1 MANTASWVVH
11 KFGGSSVA
19 DADCFRRVAD
29 IIESQ
34 PPGPQG
40 IVLSACRGVTD
51 ALLKLV
57 QLAEQQDESYRAE
70 LARLRARHAAIAESV
85 LRPESARLFLAGF
98 DRDCHDLEGILHTV
112 RLTRAAARNVS
123 DLIAGYGELWSTRLF
138 HRFFEERGKRAGPAK
153 WIDARTVLVVE
164 WGPLGPAV
172 QWSES
177 HEKLA
182 AAVGKGFEGTLII
195 TGFVASDR
203 RGVQTT
209 LGRNGSDFSGSIF
222 GALLEA
228 REIHIWT
235 DVDGVLSADP
245 RRVPDATVIDSLSYN
260 EAMELAYF
268 GAKVI
273 HPQTMAPA
281 VGRDIP
287 IWIRNTFA
295 PQKKGTL
302 ICAKPESTMP
312 VKGITTIESV
322 ALINLEGAGMIG
334 VPGTAHRLFGA
345 LREEG
350 VNVILISQGSSEHSI
365 CCAIPQ
371 EQASRAAAVVREAFA
386 RELKEGQIQNVDVD
400 LDLAILAIVGDG
412 MAGTPGVSAKVFNA
426 LGTASVNVR
435 AIAQGAS
442 ERNISVVIDGK
453 DATKALRAA
462 HAGFY
467 LSPHTLSI
475 GIIGPGTVGR
485 VLIEQLASQAPRLS
499 EKFKV
504 NLRVRGILASKRMV
518 LSDTSIDLARWKEAL
533 ESNAEPADLDRFVE
547 HLKVDYLPHT
557 VIIDCTANEAIGRR
571 YQEWLARGIHI
582 VTPNKKANSGD
593 LEYYHSLHDTR
604 RHSGAHYLY
613 ETTVGAGLPVVQTVR
628 DLRDTGDDIT
638 SIEGIFSGTLAYLFN
653 VYDGKTA
660 FSDIVNDAKQRGY
673 TEPDPRDD
681 LSGTDVARK
690 LIILGR
696 ESGLDLQFSDVKV
709 ESLVPAG
716 LENGSIEDFLSKL
729 PKYDATMRDRYESA
743 QSRGKVLRYVGRLT
757 SDGKATVGLVELDSK
772 HAFANIALTDNVVR
786 FATRRYCNNPLIVQG
801 PGAGPEVTAGGVF
814 ADLLRLA
821 AYLGA
826 RL

>member
-1 MANTASWVVH
+1 MANNASWVVH

-19 DADCFRRVAD
+19 DAECFRRVAD

-70 LARLRARHAAIAESV
+70 LAKLRARHATIAETL
-85 LRPESARLFLAGF
+85 LRPESARLYLAGF
-98 DRDCHDLEGILHTV
+98 DRDCHDIEGILHTV

-138 HRFFEERGKRAGPAK
+138 HRYFEERGGRPGAVK

-172 QWSES
+172 QWGES

-182 AAVGKGFEGTLII
+182 AAVPQGFAGTLII

-228 REIHIWT
+228 REIQIWT

-245 RRVPDATVIDSLSYN
+245 RRVPDATIIDSLSYN

-295 PQKKGTL
+295 PEKKGTL
-302 ICAKPESTMP
+302 ICAHPKSLLP
-312 VKGITTIESV
+312 VKGITNIEKI
-322 ALINLEGAGMIG
+322 ALVNIEGAGMIG

-350 VNVILISQGSSEHSI
+350 ISVVLISQGSSEHSI

-371 EQASRAAAVVREAFA
+371 AQAERARSVLRATFA
-386 RELKEGQIQNVDVD
+386 RELVEGQIQDVDVTPD
-400 LDLAILAIVGDG
+400 LSILAVVGDG
-412 MAGTPGVSAKVFNA
+412 MAGTPGVSGKVFSA
-426 LGTASVNVR
+426 LGNVQINVR

-442 ERNISVVIDGK
+442 ERNISVVVDGK
-453 DATKALRAA
+453 QATRALRAT
-462 HAGFY
+462 HASFY

-475 GIIGPGTVGR
+475 GVIGPGTVGR
-485 VLIEQLASQAPRLS
+485 VLLDQLASQRERLAR
-499 EKFKV
+499 EFKID
-504 NLRVRGILASKRMV
+504 LRVRAILRSKQM
-518 LSDTSIDLARWKEAL
+518 LLAEREVNLAHWREEFEAQ
-533 ESNAEPADLDRFVE
+533 AEPAHLARFIE
-547 HLKVDYLPHT
+547 HVHVDYLPHA
-557 VIIDCTANEAIGRR
+557 VLIDCSADAQLALQYRD
-571 YQEWLARGIHI
+571 WLAAGIHV
-582 VTPNKKANSGD
+582 VTPNKKANSGE
-593 LEYYHSLHDTR
+593 LAYYGALKAAR
-604 RHSGAHYLY
+604 RASGAHYLY
-613 ETTVGAGLPVVQTVR
+613 ET
-628 DLRDTGDDIT
+628 
-638 SIEGIFSGTLAYLFN
+638 
-653 VYDGKTA
+653 
-660 FSDIVNDAKQRGY
+660 
-673 TEPDPRDD
+673 
-681 LSGTDVARK
+681 
-690 LIILGR
+690 
-696 ESGLDLQFSDVKV
+696 
-709 ESLVPAG
+709 
-716 LENGSIEDFLSKL
+716 
-729 PKYDATMRDRYESA
+729 
-743 QSRGKVLRYVGRLT
+743 
-757 SDGKATVGLVELDSK
+757 
-772 HAFANIALTDNVVR
+772 
-786 FATRRYCNNPLIVQG
+786 
-801 PGAGPEVTAGGVF
+801 
-814 ADLLRLA
+814 
-821 AYLGA
+821 
-826 RL
+826 